1 MKLRYFGGKSIQT
14 MQNDWLKMWNSRF
27 GQQGYVYGTSP
38 NTYLKEKL
46 EYLQQGSILFPAEG
60 EGRNAVYA
68 AQLGWKVSAFD
79 ISEAGREKAL
89 KLATKKNVSID
100 YALGEL
106 PNLGYQVEEF
116 DAIALIYAH
125 FPPNIRAGYHKL
137 LNSYLKK
144 GGTII
149 FEAFSKDHQAFKK
162 KNPKVGGPNNE
173 DYLFSLEEL
182 QTDFATVEFLE
193 LKKMTIELNEG
204 DGHVGTGSV
213 IRFLG
218 KKK

>member
-1 MKLRYFGGKSIQT
+1 
-14 MQNDWLKMWNSRF
+14 MQNDWLEMWNTRF
-27 GQQGYVYGTSP
+27 GQQEYVYGTAP
-38 NTYLKEKL
+38 NAYLKEKL
-46 EYLQQGSILFPAEG
+46 KNSQPGSILFPAEG

-68 AQLGWKVSAFD
+68 AQLGWKVTAFD
-79 ISEAGREKAL
+79 ISEAGQRKAL
-89 KLATKKNVSID
+89 QLAEKKGVELD
-100 YALGEL
+100 YVVGEL
-106 PNLGYQVEEF
+106 PNLHYQPEQF

-125 FPPNIRAGYHKL
+125 FPPNIRSKYHKL

-149 FEAFSKDHQAFKK
+149 FEGFSKDHQAFKK
-162 KNPKVGGPNNE
+162 KNPKAGGPNNE
-173 DYLFSLEEL
+173 DYLFSLQEL
-182 QTDFATVEFLE
+182 QTDFANVEFLE

>member
-1 MKLRYFGGKSIQT
+1 MRYFGVKSIQT

-27 GQQGYVYGTSP
+27 GQQEYVYGTSP
-38 NTYLKEKL
+38 NAYLKEKL
-46 EYLQQGSILFPAEG
+46 EYLQPGSILFPAEG

-106 PNLGYQVEEF
+106 PNLGYHVEEF

-125 FPPNIRAGYHKL
+125 FPPNIRTGYHKL

-149 FEAFSKDHQAFKK
+149 FEAFSKDHLAFKK

>member
-1 MKLRYFGGKSIQT
+1 
-14 MQNDWLKMWNSRF
+14 MQNDWLEMWNTRF
-27 GQQGYVYGTSP
+27 GQQEYVYGTAP
-38 NTYLKEKL
+38 NAYLKEKL
-46 EYLQQGSILFPAEG
+46 KNSQPGSILFPAEG

-68 AQLGWKVSAFD
+68 AQLGWKVTAFD
-79 ISEAGREKAL
+79 ISEAGQRKAL
-89 KLATKKNVSID
+89 QLAEKKGVELD
-100 YALGEL
+100 YVVGEL
-106 PNLGYQVEEF
+106 PNLHYQPEQF

-125 FPPNIRAGYHKL
+125 FPPNIRSKYHKL

-149 FEAFSKDHQAFKK
+149 FEGFSKDHQAFKK
-162 KNPKVGGPNNE
+162 KNPKAGGPNNE
-173 DYLFSLEEL
+173 DYLFSLQEL
-182 QTDFATVEFLE
+182 QTDFANVEFLE

-218 KKK
+218 KTK

>member
-1 MKLRYFGGKSIQT
+1 

-27 GQQGYVYGTSP
+27 GQQEYVYGTSP
-38 NTYLKEKL
+38 NAYLKEKL
-46 EYLQQGSILFPAEG
+46 EYLQPGSILFPAEG

-149 FEAFSKDHQAFKK
+149 FEAFSKDHLAFKK

-182 QTDFATVEFLE
+182 QTDFTNVEFLE